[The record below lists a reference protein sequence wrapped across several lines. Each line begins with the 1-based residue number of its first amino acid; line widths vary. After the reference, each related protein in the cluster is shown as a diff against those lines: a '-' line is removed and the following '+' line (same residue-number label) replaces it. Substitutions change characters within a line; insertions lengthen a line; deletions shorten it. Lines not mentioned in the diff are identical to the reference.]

1 MSIPPAPRLREDEIR
16 PAHALVGQAERFAAD
31 VARLLAHRHN
41 FIPVPCPACMGTQ
54 VRPAFE
60 KLGLRYVVCVSC
72 ETMFVSPRPSPEDL
86 RRYYETSENYAYWN
100 THIFPASEAARR
112 EKVFRPRAERIV
124 DIARRYGK
132 ETGVL
137 LEVGAGFGT
146 FCEEVQ
152 RLGGFRRVIAV
163 EPTPDLARTC
173 RARGLEV
180 LEQPIEAVALP
191 EGSVDVIASFEVIE
205 HLFSPRDYVARCRQ
219 FLGVGGLLVLTCP
232 NVKGFDIAVLGDL
245 SESVDAEHL
254 NYFHPDS
261 LSRLVGGL
269 GFDVL
274 EVTTPGR
281 LDAELVRKHV
291 LAGRLD
297 LDDQPFLRAV
307 LLDRWDELGDVFQD
321 FLARHGLSSHLWL
334 VAQKQ

>member
-1 MSIPPAPRLREDEIR
+1 MA
-16 PAHALVGQAERFAAD
+16 GQAERFAGD
-31 VARLLAHRHN
+31 VARLLTHRHD

-60 KLGLRYVVCVSC
+60 KLGLRYVICASC
-72 ETMFVSPRPSPEDL
+72 ETMFVSPRPSPDDL

-112 EKVFRPRAERIV
+112 EKVFRPRAERIR

-163 EPTPDLARTC
+163 EPTPDLAKTC

-180 LEQPIEAVALP
+180 LEQTIETVSLP

-205 HLFSPRDYVARCRQ
+205 HLFSPRDYVARCSQ
-219 FLGVGGLLVLTCP
+219 FLGAGGLLVLTCP

-261 LSRLVGGL
+261 LSQLVGGL

-274 EVTTPGR
+274 EVSTPGR
-281 LDAELVRKHV
+281 LDVELVRKHV

-297 LDDQPFLRAV
+297 LDGQPFLRTV
-307 LLDRWDELGDVFQD
+307 LLDRWEELGDAFQD
-321 FLARHGLSSHLWL
+321 FLVRHGLSSHMWL
-334 VAQKQ
+334 VARKR